1 MSRTVKD
8 SGLRADFPISKITP
22 RRMTGV
28 RSGGRAGA
36 LVEAVEHAIAVRVRR
51 TALGVDARAGRRA
64 GALVETVGHAIAVGV
79 GGAALG
85 VDVRP
90 RGGTRALVEPVVHAV
105 AV

>member
-8 SGLRADFPISKITP
+8 SGLRADFPVSNITP
-22 RRMTGV
+22 RRITGV
-28 RSGGRAGA
+28 RS
-36 LVEAVEHAIAVRVRR
+36 VPVRVLE
-51 TALGVDARAGRRA
+51 ALAPDIVHLRPGRGVGTLVQSVRDAVFVRVERATG
-64 GALVETVGHAIAVGV
+64 LVDDGV

-90 RGGTRALVEPVVHAV
+90 RGRTRALVEPVVHAV